1 MQCALISLATAR
13 PGAAAPATL
22 PPRIQLEVE
31 AGLGLRAKPRRR
43 GAEVAEKLK
52 REFLELLEKDVE
64 FRYATAGYPGF
75 SEILKRLEEH
85 DKKFYELL
93 TEIRALRESQEKL

>member
-1 MQCALISLATAR
+1 M
-13 PGAAAPATL
+13 
-22 PPRIQLEVE
+22 
-31 AGLGLRAKPRRR
+31 
-43 GAEVAEKLK
+43 
-52 REFLELLEKDVE
+52 ELLEKDVE

-93 TEIRALRESQEKL
+93 AEIRALRESQEKL